1 MASSRVPIARGLP
14 LVGNALS
21 MARDIRDFL
30 TAQYLA
36 LGPVF
41 RVRMLHR
48 RFTVLAGVEA
58 NRFMIRD
65 GIRHLRTF
73 EFWAGFNARFGAGR
87 SLVSSDGPEHA
98 ALRRMMRRGY
108 SRQYATDRVAAL
120 ADLARREIA
129 DWPLETPH
137 AVREALQRI
146 ATDQVGTLV
155 GGVSPLP
162 YFDDVVYF
170 FRALVGNQVIPNPAI
185 WSRRFR
191 RASKRVHELYLKVM
205 AEHTGDKRRRN
216 AEDGDLIDDFLDVHE
231 SDPQFLPEADLKIA
245 ALGPFVA
252 ALDTVPSTCSFMLY
266 ALLKHP
272 QVLAQVQSEAD
283 GLFADGGP
291 MLEGLRE
298 MDATHRTAMETMR
311 MYPVAAAAFPH
322 RDQHVRARRVSHPG
336 GRGRH
341 HRHHGAPTI
350 CRNASPN
357 RSASTSTATPRNA
370 PSTGGRRSTRRSD
383 WAPIAASATASPR
396 SRSPVTMATLLY
408 EVELALAPADY
419 TLKTTQVPLP
429 SPDKSF
435 KVRVVRRRGAGLR
448 QDQGDSSAIMPPHGP
463 PPSRGSRR
471 FQPSRNHRENDRCL
485 SATSPSGPT
494 RTRTPATS
502 APPASPSWTSR

>member
-108 SRQYATDRVAAL
+108 SRQYATDRVAGL
-120 ADLARREIA
+120 VDVARREIA

-191 RASKRVHELYLKVM
+191 RAAKRVHELYLKVM

-291 MLEGLRE
+291 TLEGLRE
-298 MDATHRTAMETMR
+298 MDATHRAAMETMR
-311 MYPVAAAAFPH
+311 LYPVAPLLFRTVTNAFEFGGYRIPAGEDVIIATTVPH
-322 RDQHVRARRVSHPG
+322 YLPECFPEPERFDIDRYTPERAEHRRPEVYAPFG
-336 GRGRH
+336 LGA
-341 HRHHGAPTI
+341 HRCLGNGFAEVQ
-350 CRNASPN
+350 
-357 RSASTSTATPRNA
+357 
-370 PSTGGRRSTRRSD
+370 
-383 WAPIAASATASPR
+383 IA
-396 SRSPVTMATLLY
+396 VTMATLLH

-448 QDQGDSSAIMPPHGP
+448 QDQGTAV
-463 PPSRGSRR
+463 
-471 FQPSRNHRENDRCL
+471 L
-485 SATSPSGPT
+485 
-494 RTRTPATS
+494 
-502 APPASPSWTSR
+502 

>member
-108 SRQYATDRVAAL
+108 SRQYATDRVTGL
-120 ADLARREIA
+120 VDVARREIA

-191 RASKRVHELYLKVM
+191 RASKQVHELYLKVM

-216 AEDGDLIDDFLDVHE
+216 AEDGDLIDDFLDMHE

-291 MLEGLRE
+291 TLEGLRE
-298 MDATHRTAMETMR
+298 MDATHRAAMETMR
-311 MYPVAAAAFPH
+311 LYPVAPLLFRTVTNAFEFGGYRIPAGEDVIIATTVPH
-322 RDQHVRARRVSHPG
+322 YLPEYFPEPERFDIDRYTPERAEHRRPEVYAPFG
-336 GRGRH
+336 LGA
-341 HRHHGAPTI
+341 HRCLGNGFAEVQ
-350 CRNASPN
+350 
-357 RSASTSTATPRNA
+357 
-370 PSTGGRRSTRRSD
+370 
-383 WAPIAASATASPR
+383 IA
-396 SRSPVTMATLLY
+396 VTMATLLH

-429 SPDKSF
+429 SPNKSF

-448 QDQGDSSAIMPPHGP
+448 QDQGTAV
-463 PPSRGSRR
+463 
-471 FQPSRNHRENDRCL
+471 L
-485 SATSPSGPT
+485 
-494 RTRTPATS
+494 
-502 APPASPSWTSR
+502 

>member
-21 MARDIRDFL
+21 MGRDIRGFL
-30 TAQYLA
+30 TAKYLE

-41 RVRMLHR
+41 GVRMLHR

-65 GIRHLRTF
+65 GTRHLRTF

-98 ALRRMMRRGY
+98 ALRKLMRRGY
-108 SRQYATDRVAAL
+108 SKQYATDRVAAL
-120 ADLARREIA
+120 ADIARREIA
-129 DWPLETPH
+129 DWPLETPRS
-137 AVREALQRI
+137 VREALQRI

-191 RASKRVHELYLKVM
+191 RAAKRVHELYLKVM
-205 AEHTGDKRRRN
+205 AEHMGDKRRRN
-216 AEDGDLIDDFLDVHE
+216 GEDGDLIDDVLDMHE

-272 QVLAQVQSEAD
+272 EVLAQVQSEAD
-283 GLFADGGP
+283 RLFADGGP
-291 MLEGLRE
+291 TLEGLRD
-298 MDATHRTAMETMR
+298 MDATHRAAMETMR
-311 MYPVAAAAFPH
+311 MYPVAPLLFRTVTNGFEFGGYRIPAGEHVIIATTVPHYLPECFPEPH
-322 RDQHVRARRVSHPG
+322 RFDIDRYTPERAEHRRPEVYAPFG
-336 GRGRH
+336 LGA
-341 HRHHGAPTI
+341 HRCLGNGFAEVQ
-350 CRNASPN
+350 
-357 RSASTSTATPRNA
+357 
-370 PSTGGRRSTRRSD
+370 
-383 WAPIAASATASPR
+383 IA
-396 SRSPVTMATLLY
+396 VTMATLLH

-429 SPDKSF
+429 SPNKSF
-435 KVRVVRRRGAGLR
+435 KVRVVHRRGAGLR
-448 QDQGDSSAIMPPHGP
+448 QDQGTAV
-463 PPSRGSRR
+463 
-471 FQPSRNHRENDRCL
+471 L
-485 SATSPSGPT
+485 
-494 RTRTPATS
+494 
-502 APPASPSWTSR
+502 

>member
-108 SRQYATDRVAAL
+108 SRQYATDRVAGL
-120 ADLARREIA
+120 VDVARREIA

-191 RASKRVHELYLKVM
+191 RAAKRVHELYLKVM

-291 MLEGLRE
+291 TLEGLRE
-298 MDATHRTAMETMR
+298 MDATHRAAMETMR
-311 MYPVAAAAFPH
+311 MYPVAPLLFRTVTNTFEFGGYRIPAGEDVIIATTVPHYLPEYFPEPERFDIDRYTPERAEH
-322 RDQHVRARRVSHPG
+322 RRPEVYAPFG
-336 GRGRH
+336 LGA
-341 HRHHGAPTI
+341 HRCLGNGFAEVQ
-350 CRNASPN
+350 
-357 RSASTSTATPRNA
+357 
-370 PSTGGRRSTRRSD
+370 
-383 WAPIAASATASPR
+383 IA
-396 SRSPVTMATLLY
+396 VTMATLLH

-448 QDQGDSSAIMPPHGP
+448 QDQGTAV
-463 PPSRGSRR
+463 
-471 FQPSRNHRENDRCL
+471 L
-485 SATSPSGPT
+485 
-494 RTRTPATS
+494 
-502 APPASPSWTSR
+502 

>member
-1 MASSRVPIARGLP
+1 MASSRLPTARGLP

-21 MARDIRDFL
+21 MARDIRGFL
-30 TAQYLA
+30 TDQYLA

-65 GIRHLRTF
+65 GVRHLRTF

-98 ALRRMMRRGY
+98 ALRKLMRRGY
-108 SRQYATDRVAAL
+108 SKQYATDRVAAFV
-120 ADLARREIA
+120 DIARREIA
-129 DWPLETPH
+129 DWPPETPH
-137 AVREALQRI
+137 SVREALQRI

-191 RASKRVHELYLKVM
+191 RASKRVHELYLQVI
-205 AEHTGDKRRRN
+205 AEHTGDKRKRN
-216 AEDGDLIDDFLDVHE
+216 DEDGDLIDDILDMHE

-272 QVLAQVQSEAD
+272 DVLLQVQSEAD
-283 GLFADGGP
+283 RLFADGGP
-291 MLEGLRE
+291 TMEGLRQ
-298 MDATHRTAMETMR
+298 MDATHRAAMETMR
-311 MYPVAAAAFPH
+311 MYPVAPLLFRTVTNGFDFGGYRIPACENVIIATTVPHYLPEYFPEPH
-322 RDQHVRARRVSHPG
+322 RFDIDRYTPERAEHRRPEVYAPFG
-336 GRGRH
+336 LGA
-341 HRHHGAPTI
+341 HRCLGNGFAEVQ
-350 CRNASPN
+350 
-357 RSASTSTATPRNA
+357 
-370 PSTGGRRSTRRSD
+370 
-383 WAPIAASATASPR
+383 IA
-396 SRSPVTMATLLY
+396 VTMATLLHD
-408 EVELALAPADY
+408 VELEPVPADY
-419 TLKTTQVPLP
+419 TLKTTQIPLP
-429 SPDKSF
+429 SPNKSF
-435 KVRVVRRRGAGLR
+435 KVRVVRRRGAGLH
-448 QDQGDSSAIMPPHGP
+448 QD
-463 PPSRGSRR
+463 RGTAV
-471 FQPSRNHRENDRCL
+471 L
-485 SATSPSGPT
+485 
-494 RTRTPATS
+494 
-502 APPASPSWTSR
+502 

>member
-108 SRQYATDRVAAL
+108 SRQYATDRVAGL
-120 ADLARREIA
+120 VDVARREIA

-191 RASKRVHELYLKVM
+191 RASKRVHELYLEVM

-291 MLEGLRE
+291 TLEGLRE
-298 MDATHRTAMETMR
+298 MDATHRAAMETMR
-311 MYPVAAAAFPH
+311 MYPVAPLLFRTVTNAFEFGGYRIPAGEDVIIATTVPH
-322 RDQHVRARRVSHPG
+322 YLPEYFPEPERFDIDRYTPERAEHRRPEVYAPFG
-336 GRGRH
+336 LGA
-341 HRHHGAPTI
+341 HRCLGNGFAEVQ
-350 CRNASPN
+350 
-357 RSASTSTATPRNA
+357 
-370 PSTGGRRSTRRSD
+370 
-383 WAPIAASATASPR
+383 IA
-396 SRSPVTMATLLY
+396 VTMATLLH

-448 QDQGDSSAIMPPHGP
+448 QDQGTAV
-463 PPSRGSRR
+463 
-471 FQPSRNHRENDRCL
+471 L
-485 SATSPSGPT
+485 
-494 RTRTPATS
+494 
-502 APPASPSWTSR
+502 

>member
-108 SRQYATDRVAAL
+108 SRQYATDRVAGL
-120 ADLARREIA
+120 VDVARREIA

-191 RASKRVHELYLKVM
+191 RASKQVHELYLKVM

-291 MLEGLRE
+291 TLEGLRE

-311 MYPVAAAAFPH
+311 MYPVAPLLFRTVTNTFELGGYRIPAGEDVIIATTVPHYLPECFPEPERFDIDRYTPERAEH
-322 RDQHVRARRVSHPG
+322 RRPEVYAPFG
-336 GRGRH
+336 LGA
-341 HRHHGAPTI
+341 HRCLGNGFAEVQ
-350 CRNASPN
+350 
-357 RSASTSTATPRNA
+357 
-370 PSTGGRRSTRRSD
+370 
-383 WAPIAASATASPR
+383 IA
-396 SRSPVTMATLLY
+396 VTMATLLH

-435 KVRVVRRRGAGLR
+435 KVRVVRRRAAGLR
-448 QDQGDSSAIMPPHGP
+448 QDQGTAV
-463 PPSRGSRR
+463 
-471 FQPSRNHRENDRCL
+471 L
-485 SATSPSGPT
+485 
-494 RTRTPATS
+494 
-502 APPASPSWTSR
+502 

>member
-120 ADLARREIA
+120 VDVARREIA

-191 RASKRVHELYLKVM
+191 RAAKRVHELYLKVM

-298 MDATHRTAMETMR
+298 LDATHRTAMETMR
-311 MYPVAAAAFPH
+311 MYPVAPLLFRTVTNTFELGGYRIPAGEDVIIATTVPHYLPEYFPEPERFDIDRYTPERAEH
-322 RDQHVRARRVSHPG
+322 RRPEVYAPFG
-336 GRGRH
+336 LGA
-341 HRHHGAPTI
+341 HRCLGNGFAEVQ
-350 CRNASPN
+350 
-357 RSASTSTATPRNA
+357 
-370 PSTGGRRSTRRSD
+370 
-383 WAPIAASATASPR
+383 IA
-396 SRSPVTMATLLY
+396 VTMATLLH

-448 QDQGDSSAIMPPHGP
+448 QGQGTAV
-463 PPSRGSRR
+463 
-471 FQPSRNHRENDRCL
+471 L
-485 SATSPSGPT
+485 
-494 RTRTPATS
+494 
-502 APPASPSWTSR
+502 

>member
-108 SRQYATDRVAAL
+108 SRQYATDRVAGL
-120 ADLARREIA
+120 VDVARREIA

-170 FRALVGNQVIPNPAI
+170 FRALVGNQVIPNPAV

-191 RASKRVHELYLKVM
+191 RAAKRVHELYLKVM

-291 MLEGLRE
+291 TLEGLRE
-298 MDATHRTAMETMR
+298 MDATHRAAMETMR
-311 MYPVAAAAFPH
+311 MYPVAPLLFRTVTNTFELGGYRIPAGEDVIIATTVPHYLPECFPEPERFDIDRYTPERAEH
-322 RDQHVRARRVSHPG
+322 RRPEVYAPFG
-336 GRGRH
+336 LGA
-341 HRHHGAPTI
+341 HRCLGNGFAEVQ
-350 CRNASPN
+350 
-357 RSASTSTATPRNA
+357 
-370 PSTGGRRSTRRSD
+370 
-383 WAPIAASATASPR
+383 IA
-396 SRSPVTMATLLY
+396 VTMATLLH

-448 QDQGDSSAIMPPHGP
+448 QDQGTAV
-463 PPSRGSRR
+463 
-471 FQPSRNHRENDRCL
+471 L
-485 SATSPSGPT
+485 
-494 RTRTPATS
+494 
-502 APPASPSWTSR
+502 

>member
-108 SRQYATDRVAAL
+108 SRQYATDRAA
-120 ADLARREIA
+120 AFAAIARREIA

-191 RASKRVHELYLKVM
+191 RASKQVHELYLKVM

-216 AEDGDLIDDFLDVHE
+216 AEDGDLIDDFLDMHE

-291 MLEGLRE
+291 TLEGLRE
-298 MDATHRTAMETMR
+298 MDATHRAAMETMR
-311 MYPVAAAAFPH
+311 LYPVAPLLFRTVTNAFELGGYRIPAGEDVIIATTVPH
-322 RDQHVRARRVSHPG
+322 YLPECFPEPERFDIDRYTPERAEHRRPEVYAPFG
-336 GRGRH
+336 LGA
-341 HRHHGAPTI
+341 HRCLGNGFAEVQ
-350 CRNASPN
+350 
-357 RSASTSTATPRNA
+357 
-370 PSTGGRRSTRRSD
+370 
-383 WAPIAASATASPR
+383 IA
-396 SRSPVTMATLLY
+396 VTMATLLH

-448 QDQGDSSAIMPPHGP
+448 QDQGTAV
-463 PPSRGSRR
+463 
-471 FQPSRNHRENDRCL
+471 L
-485 SATSPSGPT
+485 
-494 RTRTPATS
+494 
-502 APPASPSWTSR
+502 

>member
-108 SRQYATDRVAAL
+108 SRQYATDRVAGL
-120 ADLARREIA
+120 VDVARREIA

-291 MLEGLRE
+291 TLEGLRE
-298 MDATHRTAMETMR
+298 MDATHRAAMETMR
-311 MYPVAAAAFPH
+311 MYPVAPLLFRTVTNTFELGGYRIPAGEDVIIATTVPHYLPECFPEPERFDIDRYTPERAEH
-322 RDQHVRARRVSHPG
+322 RRPEVYAPFG
-336 GRGRH
+336 LGA
-341 HRHHGAPTI
+341 HRCLGNGFAEVQ
-350 CRNASPN
+350 
-357 RSASTSTATPRNA
+357 
-370 PSTGGRRSTRRSD
+370 
-383 WAPIAASATASPR
+383 IA
-396 SRSPVTMATLLY
+396 VTMATLLH

-448 QDQGDSSAIMPPHGP
+448 QDQGTAV
-463 PPSRGSRR
+463 
-471 FQPSRNHRENDRCL
+471 L
-485 SATSPSGPT
+485 
-494 RTRTPATS
+494 
-502 APPASPSWTSR
+502 